1 MADDLGRLRL
11 SESACVLQVDSS
23 ANKEEIRP
31 GEEPNDTSSQS
42 SCSGFIVDPRE
53 GFILTTGGLFSQVLP
68 AADLQNGI
76 VKGDSHPQGYGI
88 KVFWET
94 KRRGRLKSCRCR
106 LVGLWSCDAL
116 ADSLNRLFRKS
127 DGWSFEGEIPDEEE
141 DGMAKKNRGVG
152 VSEAK
157 GVKDH
162 EKDISWL
169 SSFAL
174 IKADDSLLED
184 PWR

>member
-76 VKGDSHPQGYGI
+76 VKGYSHPQGYSI

-94 KRRGRLKSCRCR
+94 KRGRRLRSCRGR

-116 ADSLNRLFRKS
+116 ADSLNRLFRRS

-141 DGMAKKNRGVG
+141 DGKKRGVG

-157 GVKDH
+157 GVKDQ

-174 IKADDSLLED
+174 IKADNSLLED